1 MIELTV
7 KEKQKLKEIQIQ
19 MFCYFIDICK
29 KEDLQYF
36 VVGGTALGAVRHK
49 GFIPWDDDIDVAMPR
64 EDYEKFIKKAPELL
78 PKHIFL
84 QCIDTEKNCPFAFV
98 KLRDSNTTFI
108 ETTVHKFNI
117 NHGVFLD
124 VFQLVGY
131 PSNRFLQRRFDF
143 INKLY
148 TIRNLMNL
156 YLPKGSLKT
165 RIIQLLLKII
175 FPIDNVIPIKRN
187 KLFKK
192 YKYKDS
198 DIIANYN
205 GAWGKREVMSK
216 SYFGNGSKGLFEG
229 IEVILPE
236 NYDKYLTSLYGD
248 YMQLP
253 PEEKRVS
260 HHYCTV
266 IDLDTSYTK
275 YI

>member
-1 MIELTV
+1 M
-7 KEKQKLKEIQIQ
+7 
-19 MFCYFIDICK
+19 
-29 KEDLQYF
+29 
-36 VVGGTALGAVRHK
+36 
-49 GFIPWDDDIDVAMPR
+49 
-64 EDYEKFIKKAPELL
+64 
-78 PKHIFL
+78 
-84 QCIDTEKNCPFAFV
+84 
-98 KLRDSNTTFI
+98 
-108 ETTVHKFNI
+108 
-117 NHGVFLD
+117 
-124 VFQLVGY
+124 
-131 PSNRFLQRRFDF
+131 
-143 INKLY
+143 
-148 TIRNLMNL
+148 
-156 YLPKGSLKT
+156 
-165 RIIQLLLKII
+165 
-175 FPIDNVIPIKRN
+175 
-187 KLFKK
+187 FKK

-216 SYFGNGSKGLFEG
+216 SYFGNGSKRLFEG